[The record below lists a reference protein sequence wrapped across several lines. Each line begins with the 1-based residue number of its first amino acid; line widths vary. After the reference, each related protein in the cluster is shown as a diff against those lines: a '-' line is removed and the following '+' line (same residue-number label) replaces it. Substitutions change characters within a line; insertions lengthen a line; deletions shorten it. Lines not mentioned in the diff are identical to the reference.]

1 MTKIKFV
8 VDPPNDRVHIVPVDE
23 DDPTIDVTVCGESP
37 GGMEG
42 VWEDLVQD
50 RAGFYPVPISNIC
63 MKCFPNLRQFQEE
76 NVRRVVLDV

>member
-23 DDPTIDVTVCGESP
+23 DDPTVDVTVCGESP

-42 VWEDLVQD
+42 EWADLVQD
-50 RAGFYPVPISNIC
+50 RAGFYPVPIANMC
-63 MKCFPNLRQFQEE
+63 MKCFPNLKQYQGREVPF
-76 NVRRVVLDV
+76 VRLDI